1 MSARPLLELDDATVV
16 KNGVRVLDG
25 LSLTIAEGE
34 HTAILGPNGA
44 GKTAL
49 IHLLTHDHYPLA
61 RQGASPVR
69 VLGRDRWVVQE
80 LRSSLGIVT
89 SDLHHQ
95 FIEGHSAGRI
105 RGLEAVV
112 SGLFATR
119 GFLYGL
125 DVTEAM
131 RARARASLARVEAGH
146 LADRRLDEM
155 STGEARRILIAR
167 ALVTEPRALI
177 LDEPTTGLDIVARAR
192 FLSFMRRIAQQGT
205 TIVLITHHVEEI
217 VPEIE
222 RVVLLQRGRIA
233 ADGPKAAVLSPG
245 RLSDLFGAAVTLE
258 RVDGFYYARSPAA
271 ERS

>member
-1 MSARPLLELDDATVV
+1 MSARPLLELNDATVV

-61 RQGASPVR
+61 REGESPVR

-95 FIEGHSAGRI
+95 FVEGHSAGRI
-105 RGLEAVV
+105 RGLDAVV

-125 DVTEAM
+125 EVTDSM
-131 RARARASLARVEAGH
+131 RERARASLARVEAGH

-167 ALVTEPRALI
+167 APKCPRSA
-177 LDEPTTGLDIVARAR
+177 
-192 FLSFMRRIAQQGT
+192 
-205 TIVLITHHVEEI
+205 
-217 VPEIE
+217 
-222 RVVLLQRGRIA
+222 
-233 ADGPKAAVLSPG
+233 
-245 RLSDLFGAAVTLE
+245 
-258 RVDGFYYARSPAA
+258 
-271 ERS
+271 

>member
-1 MSARPLLELDDATVV
+1 MIERPLLELNQATVV
-16 KNGVRVLDG
+16 KNGVRVLDA
-25 LSLTIAEGE
+25 LSMTIAEGE

-61 RQGASPVR
+61 REGESPVR
-69 VLGRDRWVVQE
+69 VLGRDRWNVSE

-105 RGLEAVV
+105 RGLDAVV

-119 GFLYGL
+119 GFLHGL
-125 DVTEAM
+125 SVTDAM
-131 RARARASLARVEAGH
+131 REQAKASLARVEAAH

-167 ALVTEPRALI
+167 ALVTEPRALV
-177 LDEPTTGLDIVARAR
+177 LDEPTTGLDIVARGR
-192 FLSFMRRIAQQGT
+192 FLSFTRRIAQQGT

-217 VPEIE
+217 VPEID

-233 ADGPKAAVLSPG
+233 ADGVKSAILTSE
-245 RLSDLFGAAVTLE
+245 RLSALFEALVTLD
-258 RVDGFYYARSPAA
+258 RVDGYYYARA
-271 ERS
+271 

>member
-1 MSARPLLELDDATVV
+1 MSAGPLLELNDATVV
-16 KNGVRVLDG
+16 KNGVRVLDS

-61 RQGASPVR
+61 REGSPPVR
-69 VLGRDRWVVQE
+69 VLGRDRWNVSE
-80 LRSSLGIVT
+80 LRSSLGIIT
-89 SDLHHQ
+89 ADLHHQ
-95 FIEGHSAGRI
+95 FVEGHSAGRI
-105 RGLEAVV
+105 RAIDAVV

-119 GFLYGL
+119 GFLHGL
-125 DVTEAM
+125 AVTTEM
-131 RARARASLARVEAGH
+131 RERARASLERVEAGH
-146 LADRRLDEM
+146 LAERRLDEM
-155 STGEARRILIAR
+155 STGEARRVLIAR
-167 ALVTEPRALI
+167 ALVMEPRALV
-177 LDEPTTGLDIVARAR
+177 LDEPTTGLDIVSRGR

-233 ADGPKAAVLSPG
+233 ADGTKAAMLTPE
-245 RLSDLFGAAVTLE
+245 RLSALFEGPIALD
-258 RVDGFYYARSPAA
+258 RVDGYYFARAS
-271 ERS
+271 

>member
-1 MSARPLLELDDATVV
+1 VNAKPLLELNDATVV
-16 KNGVRVLDG
+16 KNGVRVLDS

-61 RQGASPVR
+61 REGESPVR
-69 VLGRDRWVVQE
+69 VLGRGRWNVSE
-80 LRSSLGIVT
+80 LRSSLGIIT

-105 RGLEAVV
+105 RGIDAVV
-112 SGLFATR
+112 SAFFATR
-119 GFLYGL
+119 GFLHGL
-125 DVTEAM
+125 DVTPEM
-131 RARARASLARVEAGH
+131 RERARVSLERVEARH

-155 STGEARRILIAR
+155 STGEARRVLIAR
-167 ALVTEPRALI
+167 ALVLEPRALI
-177 LDEPTTGLDIVARAR
+177 LDEPTTGLDIVSRGR

-217 VPEIE
+217 VPEID

-233 ADGPKAAVLSPG
+233 GDGSKAAMLTTV
-245 RLSDLFGAAVTLE
+245 RLSGLFEAPVMLE
-258 RVDGFYYARSPAA
+258 RLDGFYYARAPSA
-271 ERS
+271 EG

>member
-1 MSARPLLELDDATVV
+1 VTPRPLLELNQATVV
-16 KNGVRVLDG
+16 KNGVRVLDS

-61 RQGASPVR
+61 REGESPVR
-69 VLGRDRWVVQE
+69 VLGRDRWNVSE

-105 RGLEAVV
+105 RGLDAVV

-119 GFLYGL
+119 GFLHGL
-125 DVTEAM
+125 SVTDTM
-131 RARARASLARVEAGH
+131 RERAKASLARVEAAH

-167 ALVTEPRALI
+167 ALVTEPRALVF
-177 LDEPTTGLDIVARAR
+177 DEPTTGLDIVARGR
-192 FLSFMRRIAQQGT
+192 FLSFTRRIAQQGT

-217 VPEIE
+217 VPEID

-233 ADGPKAAVLSPG
+233 ADGAKSVILTPE
-245 RLSDLFGAAVTLE
+245 RLSALFEAPVTLD
-258 RVDGFYYARSPAA
+258 RVDGYYYARA
-271 ERS
+271 